1 MRAQRIVGFG
11 GLIGGLVVSLVTL
24 GPLALSPGAAN
35 AAGDGSFQCEN
46 QWRVKV
52 GDHLT
57 NVVKNCGQPDHANQR
72 TDVRTIKRK
81 VRRWLSPV
89 DSIEEEHAEEVQVQ
103 VDELVYEF
111 GPNRFTQF
119 CHFENGR
126 LAEIRQRWNPG
137 SR

>member
-1 MRAQRIVGFG
+1 MRAERN
-11 GLIGGLVVSLVTL
+11 VSLSAL
-24 GPLALSPGAAN
+24 GVALAVALLVPTAGSAE

-52 GDHLT
+52 GDHIT
-57 NVVKNCGQPDHANQR
+57 NVVKNCGEPDHTNRR
-72 TDVRTIKRK
+72 TDVRKVKRK

-89 DSIEEEHAEEVQVQ
+89 DSIEEEHVEEVEVQ

-119 CHFENGR
+119 CRFENGN
-126 LAEIRQRWNPG
+126 LVHIRQRWNPG